1 VVVQRGAHLADGPV
15 AAHEQLWLL
24 LQQWSAAPSL
34 LLSLSLQHRC
44 LLLIDADRPAIGPQ
58 PVHLGGR
65 GQDEQVIAVAHLEH
79 VEAERHESQQVGR
92 GRDRDAR
99 DHGVLGG

>member
-1 VVVQRGAHLADGPV
+1 MFCALNGATRTPRRLNHAQIAV
-15 AAHEQLWLL
+15 ATQLLPL
-24 LQQWSAAPSL
+24 FEAVPPIK
-34 LLSLSLQHRC
+34 R
-44 LLLIDADRPAIGPQ
+44 
-58 PVHLGGR
+58 LGG
-65 GQDEQVIAVAHLEH
+65 IAVAHLEH